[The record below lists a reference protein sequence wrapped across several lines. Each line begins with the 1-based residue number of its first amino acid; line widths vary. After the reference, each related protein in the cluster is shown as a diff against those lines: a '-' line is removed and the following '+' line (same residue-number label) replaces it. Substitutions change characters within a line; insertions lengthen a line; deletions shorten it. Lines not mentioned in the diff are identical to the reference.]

1 MLWRGGSHGL
11 PLHEFPA
18 APIRAQEKREW
29 SWAGRRRDTKDRPD
43 VMLMLLQGSDE
54 EPGHIVLSHE
64 SQAYADT
71 GCSTLAHHPHTEKEN
86 EGESRH
92 KVGVRE

>member
-1 MLWRGGSHGL
+1 MARGSHGL
-11 PLHEFPA
+11 PLHVILPHHQCSRKEG
-18 APIRAQEKREW
+18 RKVELGGEKRE
-29 SWAGRRRDTKDRPD
+29 AKEGPD

-64 SQAYADT
+64 SQACADT